1 MKSFRFLP
9 LLSLVLIFG
18 SAGDSWAASVS
29 EPTAPPSNPIVSS
42 SSIPLAEAR
51 IIIEGAVAY
60 ARNLKMRMSV
70 AVLDDGGH
78 LVSVDRMDGTSF
90 NSERQA
96 TGKAF
101 AAVMTRQPTAAIA
114 DLLTTAPNR
123 FYGIMNMYPARF
135 ILFPAGC
142 PWQSTIGSLAP
153 WVCRACRP
161 ALMKRQRRRGS
172 PLGRSIAKAKA
183 NRLNPCATVMR

>member
-1 MKSFRFLP
+1 MKSFRFSP

-18 SAGDSWAASVS
+18 SAGGSGAASAS

-51 IIIEGAVAY
+51 IIIEAAVAY
-60 ARNLKMRMSV
+60 ASNLKMRMSV

-96 TGKAF
+96 TG
-101 AAVMTRQPTAAIA
+101 TTAAG
-114 DLLTTAPNR
+114 L
-123 FYGIMNMYPARF
+123 AR
-135 ILFPAGC
+135 G
-142 PWQSTIGSLAP
+142 
-153 WVCRACRP
+153 
-161 ALMKRQRRRGS
+161 
-172 PLGRSIAKAKA
+172 
-183 NRLNPCATVMR
+183 

>member
-18 SAGDSWAASVS
+18 SAGDSGAASAS

-60 ARNLKMRMSV
+60 ARNLKMRMAV

-78 LVSVDRMDGTSF
+78 LISVIGW
-90 NSERQA
+90 
-96 TGKAF
+96 
-101 AAVMTRQPTAAIA
+101 
-114 DLLTTAPNR
+114 TAPR
-123 FYGIMNMYPARF
+123 STRGAR
-135 ILFPAGC
+135 P
-142 PWQSTIGSLAP
+142 
-153 WVCRACRP
+153 RAKP
-161 ALMKRQRRRGS
+161 S
-172 PLGRSIAKAKA
+172 PRS
-183 NRLNPCATVMR
+183 

>member
-1 MKSFRFLP
+1 MRNFES
-9 LLSLVLIFG
+9 LLLLGLLMTFG
-18 SAGDSWAASVS
+18 SAGDIPAASGS

-42 SSIPLAEAR
+42 SSIPLVEAR
-51 IIIEGAVAY
+51 IIIDGAVAY

-101 AAVMTRQPTAAIA
+101 TASHGA
-114 DLLTTAPNR
+114 TA
-123 FYGIMNMYPARF
+123 
-135 ILFPAGC
+135 
-142 PWQSTIGSLAP
+142 
-153 WVCRACRP
+153 
-161 ALMKRQRRRGS
+161 
-172 PLGRSIAKAKA
+172 
-183 NRLNPCATVMR
+183 

>member
-9 LLSLVLIFG
+9 LLSLVLIFA
-18 SAGDSWAASVS
+18 SAGDSGAASAS

-90 NSERQA
+90 NSEHQAKGKGFTSLISRQPS
-96 TGKAF
+96 
-101 AAVMTRQPTAAIA
+101 AAVAELM
-114 DLLTTAPNR
+114 TTAPQPILRHHEYVAGPSLHR
-123 FYGIMNMYPARF
+123 F
-135 ILFPAGC
+135 
-142 PWQSTIGSLAP
+142 
-153 WVCRACRP
+153 
-161 ALMKRQRRRGS
+161 RRTAS
-172 PLGRSIAKAKA
+172 H
-183 NRLNPCATVMR
+183 C